1 MGNEMT
7 APSEASLRKT
17 EEVIKSYCGPRLI
30 VYPGETAILEDLM
43 LGMKYEF
50 ARALDEAV
58 AQAHEEGFWMSWE
71 SGHTGH
77 TIGRVLQN
85 EAGKA
90 KHCNDCGELHVY
102 PASAIRS
109 AGSRA

>member
-7 APSEASLRKT
+7 APSEARLPVTWDHVTDQLEKEFPKGQCKERGHAI
-17 EEVIKSYCGPRLI
+17 VLLI
-30 VYPGETAILEDLM
+30 VAKM
-43 LGMKYEF
+43 
-50 ARALDEAV
+50 ALDEAV